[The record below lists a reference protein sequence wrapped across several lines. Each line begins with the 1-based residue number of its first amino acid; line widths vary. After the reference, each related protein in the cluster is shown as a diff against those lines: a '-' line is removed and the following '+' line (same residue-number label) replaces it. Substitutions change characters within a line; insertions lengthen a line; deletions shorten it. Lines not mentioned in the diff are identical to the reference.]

1 MAIEAELFDGTV
13 LEFPDGTDPSIIQS
27 TAKRMTAERQV
38 QAPVLTQRKPEDVG
52 ILEGTLAAG
61 KRGIASLGDVASGL
75 GLAATS
81 TLGTDAD
88 TLQKMQQ
95 IKAAQQVPQVTPGT
109 SAADIERIYEQKGLG
124 AAAAQVPKF
133 ITEQIAQSGP
143 QTAIPL
149 AAGMAA
155 SPFITPVGGAL
166 VGIGVYGVQQF
177 GNFLVRQAQEKNDP
191 KELEVAKA
199 ALTAAGTAPLG
210 YFADR
215 FMLGLGSLGKKAGT
229 EVAKEL
235 TARQLAAKVGKRV
248 AVGATEGII
257 AEAPVEVL
265 EQAMERYQAGLPVTG
280 EEANKEYKEAFFG
293 AAAAGGGIGG
303 TSRGIQAYREPRVT
317 PETIKDEAVVTAPPV
332 EQAQTVPPISASQDY
347 AGMLGETEGKPLV
360 KLPQVAPVASIPMP
374 EVLNTAAQV
383 DQAKNVVIQNRNRA
397 TPASVSQ
404 MNQIAANPDYDLV
417 GFSKDF
423 GTGAP
428 VVSGDLPIPE
438 AQLGRKSTVTAS
450 DGRKIPIQYAVIDAR
465 AVLPSNNADGSVNP
479 EFFQSDYPGLKAIAG
494 NARSAGLQAAYERNT
509 AGNYRENLANDDLH
523 GVSSEVINNIPQ
535 PVLVRLMPKDQITN
549 DIGDISNVAS
559 NLNLSAVEQAK
570 NDSNRIDLAG
580 IKHDE
585 EGNLDNNALRGFIN
599 SMPTT
604 EQANLIDNNGLPT
617 KQATERLNAA
627 IFQKAYNNDD
637 LTRLAYQADDSE
649 ARNIIRA
656 LSSAAPQMSRLEGAG
671 EFDIRPQLIEAA
683 QLAVNARRNGVKLSD
698 LVNQQDMTVDPL
710 SNNVLQLFAD
720 NARSFKKIASSL
732 QNLSNLAFEQTQKPA
747 EDIFGVTPKMSREE
761 LVAQG
766 LKPTEEGQLLSKD
779 TAEADVDAAAKSELG
794 GKVLFRKGNLGLFS
808 YFDDY
813 GGPHYGVAVGRRYWR
828 SQSYLTNGK
837 NGIDIAPISPEEK
850 VMLQQKVDA
859 IEAADAIKHVKT
871 PFIKFQNGIAISGG
885 VSKNVANVVRGWK
898 NLLDIKA
905 NVYISTKDF
914 VEKNKDNFTGPHR
927 DIQAS
932 LGPKMNGSM
941 KLMSDGSYYVVFK
954 ESTSPTKMLETIAH
968 ELGHVHQKEVFVNAT
983 PEMQNKLQNAHLE
996 WLSSQKNAT
1005 AKELLQTLRAKTTAQ
1020 TTIIR
1025 DPKMMGRNL
1034 PPYWTSFS
1042 EWYADQVARWS
1053 VSSEKPL
1060 TVVDKFFAKLGA
1072 ALRKFYETLKGQKYL
1087 PNETFKQYLDE
1098 IASRMQFESFAE
1110 AKAPK
1115 GQMALFSK
1123 GELEKFITVNDQEMD
1138 QVHNAQRY
1146 GTGLDVVPEDMMHWK
1161 LNYGINHSGKFQDAA
1176 EHIGDLVHRLSST
1189 KDNQGGGYKYGIE
1202 AALSKASRRYDFKD
1216 MLAQVRRNAEA
1227 AVKDGEIES
1236 IEAFENEFKK
1246 AAKRYADAY
1255 EKVPVYTKF
1264 QELGRDAA
1272 IALGELNFSKVQR
1285 ILNELSVSL
1294 EKPNVEEKYFEKI
1307 KKEEAQFSRSKVE
1320 AEGPNGIEKLN
1331 KIRRNYR
1338 GEVVSPTTVFSIPDD
1353 SKMERFIYKIQD
1365 KYIDT
1370 KRVIQAIIAQGKEI
1384 TDKWNAYLKE
1394 ELYHG
1399 RTAKRT
1405 KDFLNNELLPVV
1417 RTMRD
1422 KDVSIVELDTYLQ
1435 ARHAEERNKQ
1445 IAKINPEFLED
1456 GTLNPNAML
1465 DGGSGMF
1472 TKEAQDYLNN
1482 LPPEKAKVLEGLAGK
1497 IDAIVKGTQQVL
1509 IDAGL
1514 EAQSTIDI
1522 WNKTYKKYVP
1532 LMRKD
1537 LDFAQDYTGLGQGFQ
1552 TRGGASKRAFGS
1564 FKEVADIFANIANQR
1579 ERAIVRAEKAR
1590 VGTALYGLAIMNPN
1604 PDFWLPV
1611 NPDAI
1616 KNEKALLAELRKLG
1630 INEADAANII
1640 QEPQTAVLDPDTGTV
1655 TYKVNPILRNS
1666 PNVFAIRINGQERFI
1681 FFNASDPRAMRM
1693 VQAIKNLD
1701 AEEMGWALGNAA
1713 KVTRWIA
1720 SVNTQYNPV
1729 FGAYNFI
1736 RDTLGAQFN
1745 LSTTAIAGKQAQV
1758 TAGVFPALYG
1768 IYSDLRTARAG
1779 KGVAKGEWA
1788 KLWEEYQKEGGATG
1802 YRDQFS
1808 KNRSDQNIIE
1818 KEMRN
1823 LEKGNIK
1830 KGVAAV
1836 FNWLSDYNDAMEN
1849 AVRLSAYKVAITP
1862 KDKGGGNL
1870 SKEQAASIA
1879 KNLTVNFNRK
1889 GERAQQMGALYAF
1902 YNASVQGTAR
1912 LAETLRGPAG
1922 KKIVAG
1928 GLLLGSV
1935 QALALAMMG
1944 FKDDEPP
1951 EFIKARNLVIPFP
1964 DGHYFA
1970 IPMPLGLHIIPNMGR
1985 ITTEMV
1991 MNGGKNVGK
2000 KAANLTGVLM
2010 DAFNP
2015 IGNAGLSMQSLSPT
2029 MLDPIAAIIENKDTF
2044 GRPIAR
2050 EDRATNPTPGYTR
2063 ARETASYLGKELSYF
2078 LNLASGGTKYQK
2090 GLVSP
2095 TPDQIDFLFGQA
2107 TGGIGREISKTEQA
2121 VTAAVTGEELPTYK
2135 VPLVGKFYGD
2145 VNSQAAQA
2153 NRFYDNIT
2161 RMANYENE
2169 IKGRQKD
2176 RAGTADFL
2184 RDHPEARLWQQ
2195 ANRLEN
2201 EVSKINREKKDLLEK
2216 NAPAARIKQL
2226 EDRKTRV
2233 MTQFNNQVERLEK

>member
-1 MAIEAELFDGTV
+1 MAFDPVAYLRSVGVEPDVQNDAPKESVASSFDPEAYLRSVDSQKASSTFDPVAYLRSVSEPTETV
-13 LEFPDGTDPSIIQS
+13 APTTQPAIAQDPSQRRAQDIGII
-27 TAKRMTAERQV
+27 
-38 QAPVLTQRKPEDVG
+38 
-52 ILEGTLAAG
+52 EGTLAAG

-81 TLGTDAD
+81 TLGTDAN
-88 TLQKMQQ
+88 TLKKMQQ
-95 IKAAQQVPQVTPGT
+95 IKAAQQVPQEVPGM
-109 SAADIERIYEQKGLG
+109 SVAELERIYEKQGLG
-124 AAAAQVPKF
+124 AAVAQVPKF

-149 AAGMAA
+149 AAGVAA
-155 SPFITPVGGAL
+155 SPFIAPVGGAL

-215 FMLGLGSLGKKAGT
+215 FMLGLGVFGKKAGT
-229 EVAKEL
+229 EVVKEL
-235 TARQLAAKVGKRV
+235 TARQLAAKVGKKV
-248 AVGATEGII
+248 AVGATAGVI

-265 EQAMERYQAGLPVTG
+265 EQVAERYQAGLPLTG
-280 EEANKEYKEAFFG
+280 EDAYGEYKEAFGG
-293 AAAAGGGIGG
+293 AAASGGGIGG
-303 TSRGIQAYREPRVT
+303 VARGIQAYREPRIS
-317 PETIKDEAVVTAPPV
+317 PLKQLIKDESVRAAEPAIEPAPT
-332 EQAQTVPPISASQDY
+332 EQFVPPSISQDTT
-347 AGMLGETEGKPLV
+347 AMLEETEGKPLV
-360 KLPQVAPVASIPMP
+360 KAPEEIPSMPMVIPSLQTIEAPVADLKISKDVPQFKYGADASTGVVEPLGGKFERTGVAPIQLWERNNGDLEVISGRHRLDLAKRSGETTIP
-374 EVLNTAAQV
+374 AQV
-383 DQAKNVVIQNRNRA
+383 HKESEGFDVTQAASLDALLNIREGQGKVKDYVTYFQRPGYTREEAESSGVLARSTGQRA
-397 TPASVSQ
+397 YSIATNGSSDL
-404 MNQIAANPDYDLV
+404 IAAHRADVLTDEAATRIAN
-417 GFSKDF
+417 S
-423 GTGAP
+423 AP
-428 VVSGDLPIPE
+428 KEDSVQ
-438 AQLGRKSTVTAS
+438 ALGMKLIQEGKS
-450 DGRKIPIQYAVIDAR
+450 I
-465 AVLPSNNADGSVNP
+465 NNAVNMM
-479 EFFQSDYPGLKAIAG
+479 QAVKAISG
-494 NARSAGLQAAYERNT
+494 GRGETTVDMFGFDDSAMREAEEMASIASKKQA
-509 AGNYRENLANDDLH
+509 D
-523 GVSSEVINNIPQ
+523 
-535 PVLVRLMPKDQITN
+535 ITQ
-549 DIGDISNVAS
+549 D
-559 NLNLSAVEQAK
+559 LSAVTGASKRPEVAKKYGVDVRDPASLQAK
-570 NDSNRIDLAG
+570 IDELRQQKMAWENWSSNPALVTQIQNQIRG
-580 IKHDE
+580 IEPDVGPEVDTNTPSMFSRDTVEQMAKQE
-585 EGNLDNNALRGFIN
+585 LSGKFLWQEGD
-599 SMPTT
+599 
-604 EQANLIDNNGLPT
+604 
-617 KQATERLNAA
+617 
-627 IFQKAYNNDD
+627 
-637 LTRLAYQADDSE
+637 
-649 ARNIIRA
+649 
-656 LSSAAPQMSRLEGAG
+656 
-671 EFDIRPQLIEAA
+671 
-683 QLAVNARRNGVKLSD
+683 
-698 LVNQQDMTVDPL
+698 
-710 SNNVLQLFAD
+710 
-720 NARSFKKIASSL
+720 
-732 QNLSNLAFEQTQKPA
+732 
-747 EDIFGVTPKMSREE
+747 
-761 LVAQG
+761 
-766 LKPTEEGQLLSKD
+766 
-779 TAEADVDAAAKSELG
+779 
-794 GKVLFRKGNLGLFS
+794 LGLFHS
-808 YFDDY
+808 FNDY
-813 GGPHYGVAVGRRYWR
+813 GGPHYRVVKGDRY
-828 SQSYLTNGK
+828 YTNINK
-837 NGIDIAPISPEEK
+837 APISPEEK
-850 VMLQQKVDA
+850 AIIQQKIDA
-859 IEAADAIKHVKT
+859 IEAEDAIKHAKT
-871 PFIKFQNGIAISGG
+871 PFIKFQNGISVSGG
-885 VSKNVANVVRGWK
+885 VPKNVGNVVRAWK
-898 NLLDIKA
+898 NLLGIKA
-905 NVYISTKDF
+905 NVYITTQDF
-914 VEKNKDNFTGPHR
+914 VEQNKDNFTGPHR

-932 LGPKMNGSM
+932 LGPKMNGAM

-954 ESTSPTKMLETIAH
+954 KSTSITKMLETIAH
-968 ELGHVHQKEVFVNAT
+968 ELGHVHQKEMFINAS
-983 PEMQNKLQNAHLE
+983 PEMQKKLQDAHLE
-996 WLSSQKNAT
+996 WLASQKNAT

-1034 PPYWTSFS
+1034 PEYWTSFS
-1042 EWYADQVARWS
+1042 EWYADQVARWA

-1060 TVVDKFFAKLGA
+1060 TIVDKFFAKLGA

-1098 IASRMQFESFAE
+1098 IASRSQFEALATE
-1110 AKAPK
+1110 KAPK
-1115 GQMALFSK
+1115 GQMALFSRS
-1123 GELEKFITVNDQEMD
+1123 EM
-1138 QVHNAQRY
+1138 
-1146 GTGLDVVPEDMMHWK
+1146 
-1161 LNYGINHSGKFQDAA
+1161 
-1176 EHIGDLVHRLSST
+1176 
-1189 KDNQGGGYKYGIE
+1189 
-1202 AALSKASRRYDFKD
+1202 
-1216 MLAQVRRNAEA
+1216 
-1227 AVKDGEIES
+1227 
-1236 IEAFENEFKK
+1236 
-1246 AAKRYADAY
+1246 
-1255 EKVPVYTKF
+1255 
-1264 QELGRDAA
+1264 
-1272 IALGELNFSKVQR
+1272 
-1285 ILNELSVSL
+1285 
-1294 EKPNVEEKYFEKI
+1294 
-1307 KKEEAQFSRSKVE
+1307 E
-1320 AEGPNGIEKLN
+1320 AEGPKGIEKLN
-1331 KIRRNYR
+1331 RIRRNYR
-1338 GEVVSPTTVFSIPDD
+1338 GDVVSPATVFSIPDD

-1370 KRVIQAIIAQGKEI
+1370 KRVIQAIISQGKEI

-1417 RTMRD
+1417 RSML
-1422 KDVSIVELDTYLQ
+1422 KQGISIVEFDTYLQ
-1435 ARHAEERNKQ
+1435 ARHAEERNIQ

-1456 GTLNPNAML
+1456 GTLNPNAMP

-1472 TKEAQDYLNN
+1472 TKDAQDYLDK
-1482 LPPEKAKVLEGLAGK
+1482 LPPEKAKALEELAKK

-1514 EAQSTIDI
+1514 EAQSTIDV

-1537 LDFAQDYTGLGQGFQ
+1537 LDFAQNYTGLGQGFQ

-1616 KNEKALLAELRKLG
+1616 KNEKALFAELRKLG
-1630 INEADAANII
+1630 ISEADATNII

-1758 TAGVFPALYG
+1758 TAGVFPALMG
-1768 IYSDLRTARAG
+1768 IYSDLRAARAG

-1788 KLWEEYQKEGGATG
+1788 KLWEEYQQEGGATG

-1808 KNRSDQNIIE
+1808 KNRSDQNVIE

-1849 AVRLSAYKVAITP
+1849 AVRLSAYKVAI
-1862 KDKGGGNL
+1862 DQGI

-1902 YNASVQGTAR
+1902 YNASVQGTTR

-1964 DGHYFA
+1964 DGRYIA

-2000 KAANLTGVLM
+2000 KSLNLTGVLM

-2044 GRPIAR
+2044 GRPIAK

-2090 GLVSP
+2090 GIVSP
-2095 TPDQIDFLFGQA
+2095 TPDQIDFLVGQA
-2107 TGGIGREISKTEQA
+2107 TGGVGREISKVEQT
-2121 VTAAVTGEELPTYK
+2121 VTAAVTGEELPTHK

-2145 VNSQAAQA
+2145 IKSQATQA

-2169 IKGRQKD
+2169 IKGRRKD
-2176 RAGTADFL
+2176 GVATADFL

-2201 EVSKINREKKDLLEK
+2201 EISKINREKKDLLEK

-2233 MTQFNNQVERLEK
+2233 MTQFNNQVESLEK

>member
-1 MAIEAELFDGTV
+1 MAFDPVAYLRSVGVEPDVQNDAPKESVASGFDPEAYLRSVDSQKASSTFDPVAYLKSVSEPAEAVAPATQ
-13 LEFPDGTDPSIIQS
+13 PAIAQDP
-27 TAKRMTAERQV
+27 
-38 QAPVLTQRKPEDVG
+38 LQRRAQDVG
-52 ILEGTLAAG
+52 IIEGTLAAG

-81 TLGTDAD
+81 TLGSEAD
-88 TLQKMQQ
+88 TLKKMQQ
-95 IKAAQQVPQVTPGT
+95 IKAAQQVPQEVPGM
-109 SAADIERIYEQKGLG
+109 SVAELERIYEKQGLS
-124 AAAAQVPKF
+124 AAVSQVPKF

-155 SPFITPVGGAL
+155 SPFISPVGGAL

-199 ALTAAGTAPLG
+199 AITAGGTAPLG

-215 FMLGLGSLGKKAGT
+215 FMLGLGILGKKAGT
-229 EVAKEL
+229 EIAKEL

-248 AVGATEGII
+248 AVGATEGVI

-265 EQAMERYQAGLPVTG
+265 EQVAERYQAGLPLTG
-280 EEANKEYKEAFFG
+280 EEAYGEYKEAFGG

-303 TSRGIQAYREPRVT
+303 TSRGIQAYMEPRISPLQQLVK
-317 PETIKDEAVVTAPPV
+317 EESVRTAEPAIEPART
-332 EQAQTVPPISASQDY
+332 EQFVPPSISQDTT
-347 AGMLGETEGKPLV
+347 AMLEETEGKPLV
-360 KLPQVAPVASIPMP
+360 KAPEEIPSTPMVIPSLQTIEAPVADLKISKDVPQFKYGADASTGVVEPLGGKFERTGVAPIQLWERNNGDLEVISGRHRLDLAKRSGEATIP
-374 EVLNTAAQV
+374 AQV
-383 DQAKNVVIQNRNRA
+383 HKESEGFDVTQAASLDALLNIREGQGKVKDYVTYFQRPGYTREEAESSGVLARSTGQRA
-397 TPASVSQ
+397 YSIATNGSSDL
-404 MNQIAANPDYDLV
+404 IAAHRADVLTDEAATRIAN
-417 GFSKDF
+417 S
-423 GTGAP
+423 AP
-428 VVSGDLPIPE
+428 KEDSVQ
-438 AQLGRKSTVTAS
+438 ALGMKLIQEGKS
-450 DGRKIPIQYAVIDAR
+450 I
-465 AVLPSNNADGSVNP
+465 NNAVNMM
-479 EFFQSDYPGLKAIAG
+479 QAVKAISGGRGEATTDMFG
-494 NARSAGLQAAYERNT
+494 FDDSAMREAEEMAKIASKKQA
-509 AGNYRENLANDDLH
+509 
-523 GVSSEVINNIPQ
+523 
-535 PVLVRLMPKDQITN
+535 
-549 DIGDISNVAS
+549 DISQD
-559 NLNLSAVEQAK
+559 LSAVTGASKRPEVAKKYGVDVRDPASLQAK
-570 NDSNRIDLAG
+570 IDELRQQKMAWENWSSNPALVTQIQNQIRG
-580 IKHDE
+580 IEPD
-585 EGNLDNNALRGFIN
+585 
-599 SMPTT
+599 
-604 EQANLIDNNGLPT
+604 
-617 KQATERLNAA
+617 
-627 IFQKAYNNDD
+627 
-637 LTRLAYQADDSE
+637 
-649 ARNIIRA
+649 
-656 LSSAAPQMSRLEGAG
+656 AAPEVDTNTPSMFSRDTVE
-671 EFDIRPQLIEAA
+671 
-683 QLAVNARRNGVKLSD
+683 QLAK
-698 LVNQQDMTVDPL
+698 
-710 SNNVLQLFAD
+710 
-720 NARSFKKIASSL
+720 
-732 QNLSNLAFEQTQKPA
+732 EQTA
-747 EDIFGVTPKMSREE
+747 
-761 LVAQG
+761 
-766 LKPTEEGQLLSKD
+766 
-779 TAEADVDAAAKSELG
+779 
-794 GKVLFRKGNLGLFS
+794 GKVLWQEGDLGLFHS
-808 YFDDY
+808 FNAY
-813 GGPHYGVAVGRRYWR
+813 GGPHYRVAKGNRY
-828 SQSYLTNGK
+828 YANI
-837 NGIDIAPISPEEK
+837 NEAPISPAEK
-850 VMLQQKVDA
+850 AILQQKVDA
-859 IEAADAIKHVKT
+859 IESSEAIKHAKT
-871 PFIKFQNGIAISGG
+871 PFIKFQNGISISGG
-885 VSKNVANVVRGWK
+885 VPKNVGNVVRAWK
-898 NLLDIKA
+898 NLLGIKA

-914 VEKNKDNFTGPHR
+914 VEQNKDNFTGPHR
-927 DIQAS
+927 DIQAALS
-932 LGPKMNGSM
+932 PRINGAM

-954 ESTSPTKMLETIAH
+954 NSTSTTKMLETLAH
-968 ELGHVHQKEVFVNAT
+968 ELGHVHEKEVFVNAS
-983 PEMQNKLQNAHLE
+983 PELKKKIQDEFFK
-996 WLSSQKNAT
+996 WLSSQRDNT
-1005 AKELLQTLRAKTTAQ
+1005 ARQLVESMRAKTTAQ
-1020 TTIIR
+1020 TTKIQDER
-1025 DPKMMGRNL
+1025 TMARHL
-1034 PPYWTSFS
+1034 PPYWRAFE
-1042 EWYADQVARWS
+1042 EWYADQVARWA
-1053 VSSEKPL
+1053 VSSEKPI

-1072 ALRKFYETLKGQKYL
+1072 ALRKFYETVKGQKYL

-1098 IASRMQFESFAE
+1098 LASRVQFEDLATQ
-1110 AKAPK
+1110 KAPK
-1115 GQMALFSK
+1115 GQMALFS
-1123 GELEKFITVNDQEMD
+1123 
-1138 QVHNAQRY
+1138 R
-1146 GTGLDVVPEDMMHWK
+1146 
-1161 LNYGINHSGKFQDAA
+1161 S
-1176 EHIGDLVHRLSST
+1176 
-1189 KDNQGGGYKYGIE
+1189 
-1202 AALSKASRRYDFKD
+1202 
-1216 MLAQVRRNAEA
+1216 
-1227 AVKDGEIES
+1227 EI
-1236 IEAFENEFKK
+1236 
-1246 AAKRYADAY
+1246 
-1255 EKVPVYTKF
+1255 
-1264 QELGRDAA
+1264 
-1272 IALGELNFSKVQR
+1272 
-1285 ILNELSVSL
+1285 
-1294 EKPNVEEKYFEKI
+1294 
-1307 KKEEAQFSRSKVE
+1307 E
-1320 AEGPNGIEKLN
+1320 AEGPKGIEKLN
-1331 KIRRNYR
+1331 RIRRNYR
-1338 GEVVSPTTVFSIPDD
+1338 GEVVSPTDVFSIPDD

-1370 KRVIQAIIAQGKEI
+1370 KRVIQAIISQGKEI

-1405 KDFLNNELLPVV
+1405 KDFLNNELLPIV

-1422 KDVSIVELDTYLQ
+1422 KNVSIVELDTYLQ
-1435 ARHAEERNKQ
+1435 ARHAEERNEQ

-1456 GTLNPNAML
+1456 GTINPNAMP

-1472 TKEAQDYLNN
+1472 TKDAQDYLNN
-1482 LPPEKAKVLEGLAGK
+1482 LPPEKAKSLEELAKK

-1509 IDAGL
+1509 INAGL
-1514 EAQSTIDI
+1514 ESQATIDV

-1616 KNEKALLAELRKLG
+1616 KNEKALFAELRKLG

-1758 TAGVFPALYG
+1758 TAGVFPALTG

-1788 KLWEEYQKEGGATG
+1788 KLWEEYQQEGGATG

-1808 KNRSDQNIIE
+1808 KNRSDQNVIE

-1849 AVRLSAYKVAITP
+1849 AVRLSAYKVAI
-1862 KDKGGGNL
+1862 DQGI

-1889 GERAQQMGALYAF
+1889 GERAQQLGSLYAF

-1951 EFIKARNLVIPFP
+1951 EFIKSRNLVIPFP

-1991 MNGGKNVGK
+1991 MNGGKNAGK
-2000 KAANLTGVLM
+2000 KVANLTGVLM

-2029 MLDPIAAIIENKDTF
+2029 MLDPIAAIIENKDSF
-2044 GRPIAR
+2044 GRPIAK

-2107 TGGIGREISKTEQA
+2107 TGGIGREISKVEQT
-2121 VTAAVTGEELPTYK
+2121 VTAATTGEEMPTYK

-2145 VNSQAAQA
+2145 VKSQAAQA

-2169 IKGRQKD
+2169 LKGRQKD
-2176 RAGTADFL
+2176 RIGTADFL
-2184 RDHPEARLWQQ
+2184 KDHPEARLWQQ

-2201 EVSKINREKKDLLEK
+2201 EISKINREKKDLLEK
-2216 NAPAARIKQL
+2216 NAAPARIKQL

-2233 MTQFNNQVERLEK
+2233 MTQFNNQVESLEK